1 MDDQDATE
9 FMDDDSNDANSPA
22 AENDQTTYEDLAAG
36 PSVEPVEV
44 GNTRTLGQPL
54 SDFLMTLED
63 YTPTVSEFKQ
73 SIIFSSLHVNV
84 INLCSRSLML
94 LLALT
99 LPHLVL
105 KLQTRECKSS
115 RICLL
120 YSAFAITTS
129 CLLQCPSG
137 VYCCSKVHF

>member
-73 SIIFSSLHVNV
+73 SMIFSSLNVNV
-84 INLCSRSLML
+84 INLFSRSLML

-99 LPHLVL
+99 LPHLDL

-120 YSAFAITTS
+120 NSDFAVTTS
-129 CLLQCPSG
+129 FLLQCPFG